1 MSAVQLPDRDPAGAS
16 VERRD
21 RRVGVID
28 IGSNSIRLVVYDRPT
43 RTPDPVFNEKA
54 LCGLGKVLQS
64 TGRLDP
70 GGVDLALRTLARF
83 RSLAQAM
90 GVAEVDILATAAV
103 RDAANGPEFVRQA
116 EAVSGRTVRILSGSE
131 EARFAALGVLSSM
144 PDADGVVG
152 DLGGGSLELVSVGQG
167 RIGKGETLPV
177 GPLRLA
183 DGSAGDYDRARRI
196 VDDALGRLGNLADFR
211 GRKLY
216 AVGGTWRALARVH
229 MARTDYPIHI
239 LHHYEIPR
247 DDIRELTKL
256 LSRQS
261 GKSLEGMPGVSRKR
275 LDVLPLGALVMN
287 RLVKAAEISSV
298 VVSAHGVREGWLFD
312 KLPPADRNIDPMIAY
327 FSQLGA
333 RVGRYGQVGEGL
345 FDWSAPLFPA
355 ETTTENRLRHAACL
369 MADVA
374 WRSHPDYRAEH
385 ATTEVLRAPAIGIDH
400 PSRAFLA
407 LTLHFRYEGD
417 EPGLEHPLAR
427 LLSPPEIDRARILG
441 FALRLGQTF
450 AGGAPGIL
458 AETRLLVDVDTVA
471 LIVEPARAAFLGD
484 AVRRRVDALAGSLGR
499 RGLLAVATGR

>member
-1 MSAVQLPDRDPAGAS
+1 MSAIPIQNAS
-16 VERRD
+16 GQSGVEQRNGRI
-21 RRVGVID
+21 GVID

-70 GGVDLALRTLARF
+70 GGVDMALRTLARF

-116 EAVSGRTVRILSGSE
+116 EAVSGRPVRILSGGE
-131 EARFAALGVLSSM
+131 EARYAALGVLSSM

-152 DLGGGSLELVSVGQG
+152 DLGGGSLELVSVRDG

-183 DGSAGDYDRARRI
+183 DGSNGDYDRARRM
-196 VDDALGRLGNLADFR
+196 VDEGLSKSSLSEIK

-247 DDIRELTKL
+247 DDVRELTKL

-261 GKSLEGMPGVSRKR
+261 GKSLEGLPGVSRKR

-287 RLVKAAEISSV
+287 RLVKAADISSV
-298 VVSAHGVREGWLFD
+298 VISAHGVREGWLFD
-312 KLPPADRNIDPMIAY
+312 KLPPADRNVDPMLAY

-333 RVGRYGQVGEGL
+333 RVGRYGQVGEWL
-345 FDWSAPLFPA
+345 FDWSAPLFPS
-355 ETTTENRLRHAACL
+355 ETVTEKRLRHAACL

-417 EPGLEHPLAR
+417 EPGPEHPLAR
-427 LLSPPEIDRARILG
+427 LLTSEEMRRARILG

-450 AGGAPGIL
+450 AGGAPGII
-458 AETRLLVDVDTVA
+458 AETRLLVDAETVA
-471 LIVEPARAAFLGD
+471 LIVDPARAAFIGD
-484 AVRRRVDALAGSLGR
+484 AVRRRVDGLAGSLGR
-499 RGLLAVATGR
+499 RGLVAVATAR